1 MTESLPYEPK
11 RVLAI
16 GAHPDDVEFF
26 AGATVARLARQG
38 AHVALC
44 VCTDGGRGGRGLD
57 DAAGVRR
64 TEQARAAAVIGA
76 AEWSWLGH
84 PDGALDSGE
93 PLRGE
98 LVREIRRVRPE
109 LVLAHDPRTLW
120 TPVGSITHPGH
131 SDHRAAGQA
140 TLDAIYPRSASP
152 NFYAEQLAGP
162 GALAPWYP
170 REVWLFDTSQPDLR
184 ADAGE
189 HFDAKLAAL
198 RAHASQE
205 ETGAGGLLEAAR
217 AIGRHFGSGERPAE
231 AFVRLRLY

>member
-1 MTESLPYEPK
+1 MIESLPYEPK

-26 AGATVARLARQG
+26 AGATLVRLGRQG

-57 DAAGVRR
+57 DAAGVRKD
-64 TEQARAAAVIGA
+64 EQARAAEAIGA
-76 AEWSWLGH
+76 AEWSWLEH
-84 PDGALDSGE
+84 PDGALGPGD

-98 LVREIRRVRPE
+98 LVHEIRRVRPE

-120 TPVGSITHPGH
+120 TPVGGITHPGH

-140 TLDAIYPRSASP
+140 ALDAIYPRSISP
-152 NFYAEQLAGP
+152 NFYAEQFAGE
-162 GALAPWYP
+162 GALKPWYP
-170 REVWLFDTSQPDLR
+170 REVWLFDTNQPDLR
-184 ADAGE
+184 ADVAE
-189 HFDAKLAAL
+189 YFEVKLAAL

-205 ETGAGGLLEAAR
+205 DVGAGGLLDAAR
-217 AIGRHFGSGERPAE
+217 AIGRHWGSGDRPAE

>member
-1 MTESLPYEPK
+1 MIESLPFEPK

-26 AGATVARLARQG
+26 AGATLARLAGQG

-57 DAAGVRR
+57 DAAGVRKA
-64 TEQARAAAVIGA
+64 EQARATQAIGA
-76 AEWSWLGH
+76 AEWRWLGH
-84 PDGALDSGE
+84 PDGALAPGD

-109 LVLAHDPRTLW
+109 LVLAHDPRTVW
-120 TPVGSITHPGH
+120 TIVGGIAHPGH

-140 TLDAIYPRSASP
+140 ALDAIYPRSVSP
-152 NFYAEQLAGP
+152 NFYAEQFAGED
-162 GALAPWYP
+162 AVKPWYP
-170 REVWLFDTSQPDLR
+170 RELWLFDTSEPDLR
-184 ADAGE
+184 ADATQ
-189 HFDAKLAAL
+189 HFDVKIAAL
-198 RAHASQE
+198 REHASQE
-205 ETGAGGLLEAAR
+205 AVGAGGLLDAAR
-217 AIGRHFGSGERPAE
+217 GLGRHWGAGDRSAE